1 MENIANSRMI
11 LFADNVGMI
20 LNFLYYWVSTN
31 NRSLLP
37 TMCNAEKIIFI
48 LDMHVLNHLLTV
60 INNPKDIGY
69 LRQFLI
75 LTLFL

>member
-20 LNFLYYWVSTN
+20 LNFLYYRVSTN

-37 TMCNAEKIIFI
+37 TVCNAEEIIFI
-48 LDMHVLNHLLTV
+48 LDIHVLNHLTV

-75 LTLFL
+75 LTSFL